1 MLDTP
6 MNRRDMPDANFDDW
20 TPLEHVGQLLVE
32 WATATTRP
40 KNGAM
45 VQLKTQAKK
54 TDFVLLN

>member
-1 MLDTP
+1 